1 MPDFYYHDTVL
12 SGHRFLDS
20 PTVTATMSSASDGAT
35 PVESVTLDEFGD
47 LRLVIGSSAYSEFI
61 ASATVCSRTVART
74 SSVFKLMLYGG
85 FSESKPTTGEWVV
98 TLPEDSPA
106 PFIFI
111 LKIMHGRDC
120 DVPKDLRH
128 VDEFKENPG
137 AAVYRLAVLAD
148 KYDLLNLLCPWAKLW
163 FKPWSKEGD
172 ICKNSWSGEVLS
184 AEWLFGIKRLFQN
197 QLDRAFWHAHLASR
211 LVAPRKSTL
220 PPSVHKRARC
230 PSSTCQRGQARCL
243 ELEGFSGTSRRN
255 LSRIAWI
262 LLIKLGNRAHCRNST
277 TMDKRPGSTLAVFP
291 HQLDRARRH
300 TAP

>member
-1 MPDFYYHDTVL
+1 
-12 SGHRFLDS
+12 
-20 PTVTATMSSASDGAT
+20 MSSASDGAT

-148 KYDLLNLLCPWAKLW
+148 KYDLWNLLRPWAKLW
-163 FKPWSKEGD
+163 FKPWSKGGD
-172 ICKNSWSGEVLS
+172 ICESSWSGEVLS
-184 AEWLFGIKRLFQN
+184 AAWLFGNKRLFQN
-197 QLDRAFWHAHLASR
+197 QLDSAFWHAHLAFP
-211 LVAPRKSTL
+211 VDSTEKEHFTAKRSEESPTPL
-220 PPSVHKRARC
+220 FDMPEGPSKM
-230 PSSTCQRGQARCL
+230 L

-255 LSRIAWI
+255 LSAQR
-262 LLIKLGNRAHCRNST
+262 
-277 TMDKRPGSTLAVFP
+277 GSC
-291 HQLDRARRH
+291 
-300 TAP
+300 